1 MYDLIDDEI
10 SEWLRGFLIHPRK
23 ILKRESDH
31 RKVLFDDFKI
41 QLDNRNGYDSHLMSH
56 ILFVIW
62 QDSFH
67 CTYHSHWSFQIV
79 DNLDLYDRR
88 QLGSHVIEYK
98 GRLILYI
105 ALVRH
110 HLSGGW
116 YVAILNIFE
125 YHFDFSLKNLI
136 FEYFE

>member
-10 SEWLRGFLIHPRK
+10 SEWLRWFLIHPRK
-23 ILKRESDH
+23 IMKRESDH

-41 QLDNRNGYDSHLMSH
+41 QLDNSNGYDSHLMSH
-56 ILFVIW
+56 ILSVIW
-62 QDSFH
+62 LDSFH

-79 DNLDLYDRR
+79 DNLDL
-88 QLGSHVIEYK
+88 HMIEYK
-98 GRLILYI
+98 RRLILYI

-110 HLSGGW
+110 HLIGGW

-125 YHFDFSLKNLI
+125 YNFDFSLKNLI

>member
-10 SEWLRGFLIHPRK
+10 SEWLREFLIHSRK

-41 QLDNRNGYDSHLMSH
+41 QLDNRNGYDSHSMSH
-56 ILFVIW
+56 ILFVIR

-79 DNLDLYDRR
+79 DNLDLYM
-88 QLGSHVIEYK
+88 IEYK